1 MRLLES
7 KTIVVT
13 GVLTRSSIAYHVAR
27 MAQAEGAEVILT
39 GYGRLSLVRRVA
51 KSFDRPPAVVELDV
65 TSPEHIATLA
75 ERVGEHV
82 DQVDGLLHSVAFA
95 PPGAL
100 GGKFLTT
107 DWADASTAFHTS
119 AFSLQSVTTA
129 LLPLFRPQG
138 SVVGLDFD
146 ATRVW
151 SGYDWMGVAKAG
163 LEACSRYLASYLGPR
178 GIRSNLVASGPL
190 RTVAATNIE
199 DRGAAAEFAEKWDA
213 QAPLGW
219 DTADAEPVARAC
231 VVLLSD
237 LLPATTGHILHVDGG
252 AHMIGDRSAAPTSDA
267 IRVPATR
274 TATPN
279 TPFTIQEEVEP
290 TK

>member
-27 MAQAEGAEVILT
+27 MAQAEGAEVVLT

-51 KSFDRPPAVVELDV
+51 RSFDRPPAVVELDV
-65 TSPEHIATLA
+65 TSPEHVGTLA

-82 DQVDGLLHSVAFA
+82 DRVDGLLHSVAFA

-100 GGKFLTT
+100 GGNFLAT
-107 DWADASTAFHTS
+107 DWTEASTAFHTS
-119 AFSLQSVTTA
+119 VFSLQSVTTA
-129 LLPLFRPQG
+129 LLPLFGPRG

-163 LEACSRYLASYLGPR
+163 LEACSRYMASYLGPH

-190 RTVAATNIE
+190 RTVAATSIE
-199 DRGAAAEFAEKWDA
+199 SGGAAAEFAQGWDA

-219 DTADAEPVARAC
+219 DTTDPEPVARAC

-252 AHMIGDRSAAPTSDA
+252 AHMVGDRSTAPADGTV
-267 IRVPATR
+267 RVSATR
-274 TATPN
+274 PATPN

-290 TK
+290 TQ